1 MKKIIL
7 SGAFVIAAF
16 TMNSFAAFSPVIA
29 KATNTISN
37 AAAKATQAGN
47 IVSSKASNIQGLLTS
62 GQQMINTQVQQK
74 VSSVVPPQV
83 NAQTPEQTIQ
93 AKEALIQKLQT
104 EVAKEKAKI
113 NEEKNR
119 EAKKAKAK
127 EILAKNYN

>member
-1 MKKIIL
+1 MD
-7 SGAFVIAAF
+7 
-16 TMNSFAAFSPVIA
+16 SFAAFPPAIA

-104 EVAKEKAKI
+104 EVAKEKDGK
-113 NEEKNR
+113 R
-119 EAKKAKAK
+119 L
-127 EILAKNYN
+127 IL